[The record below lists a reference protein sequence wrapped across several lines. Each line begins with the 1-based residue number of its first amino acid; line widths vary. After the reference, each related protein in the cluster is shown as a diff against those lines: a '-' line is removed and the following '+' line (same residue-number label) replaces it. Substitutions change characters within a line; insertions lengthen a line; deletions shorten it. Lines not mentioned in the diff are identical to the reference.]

1 MRKTLF
7 ITMLSLFAL
16 WGRAQ
21 EKVMN
26 VVKTDNTR
34 TQTRLADLKGI
45 SFLAVDA
52 GRQGLIVKSV
62 GGETTEVLFET
73 NPVVTA
79 ANGKLTI
86 KPGTDDGME
95 FEINDIAEIV
105 FGEVTTGI
113 SLTPDPSPKGEGSK
127 YVFVL
132 QDRGATLRNISEG
145 VKPRVYA
152 VDGRSLPTPPVV
164 NGELLLNRATLGSG
178 VFIVKVGA
186 FSTKIKL

>member
-1 MRKTLF
+1 MRKILF

-34 TQTRLADLKGI
+34 TRTRLADLKEI
-45 SFLAVDA
+45 SFLTVDA

-62 GGETTEVLFET
+62 GGETTAVLFET

-105 FGEVTTGI
+105 FGEATTGI
-113 SLTPDPSPKGEGSK
+113 EGHLSAFTQKGGV
-127 YVFVL
+127 VFVL
-132 QDRGATLRNISEG
+132 QDRGATLRNIPEG
-145 VKPRVYA
+145 VNPRVYA
-152 VDGRSLPTPPVV
+152 VDGRSLPTPPIV

>member
-1 MRKTLF
+1 
-7 ITMLSLFAL
+7 MLSLFAL
-16 WGRAQ
+16 CGRAQ

-34 TQTRLADLKGI
+34 TQTRLADLKEI
-45 SFLAVDA
+45 SFLTVDA
-52 GRQGLIVKSV
+52 DRQGLIVKSV
-62 GGETTEVLFET
+62 GGETTAVLFET

-105 FGEVTTGI
+105 FGEATTGI
-113 SLTPDPSPKGEGSK
+113 EGHLSVSPQKGGV
-127 YVFVL
+127 VFVL
-132 QDRGATLRNISEG
+132 QDRGAMLRNIPEG
-145 VKPRVYA
+145 VNPRVYA
-152 VDGRSLPTPPVV
+152 VDGRSLPTPPIV